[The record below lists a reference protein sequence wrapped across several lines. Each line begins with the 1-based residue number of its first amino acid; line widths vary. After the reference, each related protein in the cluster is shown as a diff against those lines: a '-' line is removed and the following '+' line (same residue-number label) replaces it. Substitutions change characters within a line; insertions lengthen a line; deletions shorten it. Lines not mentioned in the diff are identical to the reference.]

1 VNTTEKRSVL
11 DILGWM
17 RSGYPDGVPP
27 KDYFP
32 LLALLKNSLS
42 EAELAQVLGHLL
54 ADRPEGSLDRE
65 QIEAA
70 ITKVTNAAP
79 AEEELRQVAAKL
91 AAGGWPLSG
100 ISEHESGAGEHGSA
114 DSDPDADAGPE
125 SKAGPDESTTPDDA
139 AE

>member
-1 VNTTEKRSVL
+1 MEKRSVL

-17 RSGYPDGVPP
+17 RSGYPKGVPP

-70 ITKVTNAAP
+70 IVKVTNAAP

-100 ISEHESGAGEHGSA
+100 IGEHESDAVADESDTAADESGADTDKSGTSA
-114 DSDPDADAGPE
+114 DDP
-125 SKAGPDESTTPDDA
+125 